1 MKNIVT
7 KVAVAAIAIAAITT
21 TSCQSKYA
29 KKCNLKNEV
38 DSVSY
43 SLGYFEAKGLGQVME
58 RMPFDTVDMKSMAA
72 AFANSQLTEQYLN
85 TRREQFDT
93 IDVEAFKH
101 GFYGM
106 LATGTS
112 QIDEMVA
119 NTICQKKF
127 NDVRAR
133 KEEERKAAAQKA
145 LAEGLNFLA
154 ENAKREGVTV
164 TESGLQYEVVKMGEG
179 AKPAETDRVKVLYT
193 GKLIDGTVF
202 DSTDNRNGEPATFG
216 LKGVIKGW
224 TEALQL
230 MPVGS
235 KWTIYVPAELAYG
248 ERGAGE
254 NIPGNS
260 ALIFDIELLEIV
272 SK

>member
-7 KVAVAAIAIAAITT
+7 KVACAALLVSAIAT

-29 KKCNLKNEV
+29 KKCNLKNEI

-43 SLGYFEAKGLGQVME
+43 SLGYFEAKGLGQVMQ
-58 RMPFDTVDMKSMAA
+58 RMPFDTIDMKCMAA
-72 AFANSQLTEQYLN
+72 AFANSQLTEQYLE
-85 TRREQFDT
+85 TRRQQFDT
-93 IDVEAFKH
+93 IDVESFKY

-106 LATGTS
+106 LANGNS

-127 NDVRAR
+127 DDIRAR
-133 KEEERKAAAQKA
+133 KEAERKEKAQKS

-154 ENAKREGVTV
+154 ENAKRDGVTT

-179 AKPAETDRVKVLYT
+179 AKPTENDRVKVLYT

-248 ERGAGE
+248 ERGAGD